1 MSDETG
7 TQIRMARIV
16 LPGKPYPQGATWD
29 GSGVNFALYS
39 EAATAV
45 ELCLFSSK
53 EDRNP
58 EVVKLA
64 EQTAFVWHG
73 YIPGIQAGQ
82 LYGYRVHGPY
92 EPDKGLRFNAAKLL
106 IDPYA
111 TAICGE
117 VNWKAPIFPYRLG
130 SPAGDAEPDTRDS
143 AWGMP
148 K

>member
-1 MSDETG
+1 
-7 TQIRMARIV
+7 MARIV

-53 EDRNP
+53 DDRNP
-58 EVVKLA
+58 EVVKLP

-92 EPDKGLRFNAAKLL
+92 EPDKGLDRKSTRLNSSHPS
-106 IDPYA
+106 ISYA
-111 TAICGE
+111 VFCLKKKKTHC
-117 VNWKAPIFPYRLG
+117 PRYHFRP
-130 SPAGDAEPDTRDS
+130 
-143 AWGMP
+143 
-148 K
+148 